1 MTCYTVAGG
10 NSTRS
15 VRERE
20 LISLIPKQAPPLR
33 SSSDSSDD
41 GRLRML
47 AAEQRHLARQD
58 HTINGNI
65 SKCKDDTNSMSLSDH
80 ETASLELAHLNK
92 SNGRLN

>member
-58 HTINGNI
+58 NPVNGNI
-65 SKCKDDTNSMSLSDH
+65 PKCKDDTNSMPLSGH
-80 ETASLELAHLNK
+80 ETGSLELAHLNK